1 MYLSVN
7 KILSILV
14 RGSRVSQ
21 PTRGYVPGTNPGSFM
36 YFTRLEEILLD
47 DSFYYWYLQTDE
59 AIVRRWNE
67 WRMASAE
74 NNRLLEEA
82 VAALHAL
89 LNQQDEEGFPRKIH
103 AVYSRLQRAKEKQV
117 HSNAVDSN
125 PENKADIDTSAFDI
139 HLS

>member
-1 MYLSVN
+1 M
-7 KILSILV
+7 SILV

-21 PTRGYVPGTNPGSFM
+21 PARDYVPGTNPDSFM
-36 YFTRLEEILLD
+36 YFTRLEEILLN

-74 NNRLLEEA
+74 NNRMLEEA
-82 VAALHAL
+82 VSALHIL
-89 LNQQDEEGFPRKIH
+89 LNQQDDEGYPRRIH
-103 AVYSRLQRAKEKQV
+103 AVYSRLQRARENRPI
-117 HSNAVDSN
+117 SNAIDGI

-139 HLS
+139 RLS